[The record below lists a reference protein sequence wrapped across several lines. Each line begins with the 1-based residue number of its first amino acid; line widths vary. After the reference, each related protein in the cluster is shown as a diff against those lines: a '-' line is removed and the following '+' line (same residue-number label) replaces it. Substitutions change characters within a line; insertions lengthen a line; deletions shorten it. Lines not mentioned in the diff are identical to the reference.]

1 MSHLGRW
8 LSALVDGELD
18 PEERDRV
25 LNHLAHCDG
34 CLSEANAM
42 RALKRRL
49 TALGGTSDD
58 SAIAGRLM
66 DLGQAGPD
74 YPGRDHPGPG
84 QAGPDQAGPDHAGQ
98 DSLRAS
104 WQANV
109 PWPKSGT
116 TAVRSRRQSAPRPL
130 RSWRL
135 AAGSAGSALVAI
147 SFVAFLLGSSQTD
160 PPAPKVTPAVDSYWS
175 QHIYDAGQ
183 EPASS
188 EQPQGAS
195 TSPLTPGPAGQD
207 PAGPAQLEPWQ
218 LGIPAATGSAVGP
231 AAAKTSG
238 GAAGARSRST
248 PAHRPVTARLAH
260 HKPK

>member
-49 TALGGTSDD
+49 TALGGASDD
-58 SAIAGRLM
+58 SAIAGRLIE
-66 DLGQAGPD
+66 LGQAGPD
-74 YPGRDHPGPG
+74 HPGPDHPGPG
-84 QAGPDQAGPDHAGQ
+84 HPGPNQVGP

-104 WQANV
+104 WQEHA

-116 TAVRSRRQSAPRPL
+116 TAVQSRRPSAPRPL
-130 RSWRL
+130 RGWRL
-135 AAGSAGSALVAI
+135 AAGSAGSALVAM
-147 SFVAFLLGSSQTD
+147 SFAAFLLGSSQTD
-160 PPAPKVTPAVDSYWS
+160 PPAPRVTPAVDSYWS
-175 QHIYDAGQ
+175 QHIYDSGQ
-183 EPASS
+183 EPAAS

-195 TSPLTPGPAGQD
+195 TSPLTPGPAGQA
-207 PAGPAQLEPWQ
+207 PADPAQLEPWQ
-218 LGIPAATGSAVGP
+218 LGIPAAIGSAVGP
-231 AAAKTSG
+231 AAKTSG
-238 GAAGARSRST
+238 GAAGAPSSST
-248 PAHRPVTARLAH
+248 PAHRPDTARLAH

>member
-25 LNHLAHCDG
+25 LNHLARCDG
-34 CLSEANAM
+34 CLGEANAM

-49 TALGGTSDD
+49 TALGEASDD
-58 SAIAGRLM
+58 SAIAGRLIE
-66 DLGQAGPD
+66 LSQAGPD
-74 YPGRDHPGPG
+74 HSGPDRT
-84 QAGPDQAGPDHAGQ
+84 GPDQAGPDRASPG
-98 DSLRAS
+98 SMWAS
-104 WQANV
+104 WQARA

-116 TAVRSRRQSAPRPL
+116 TALRSRRPPAAWPL

-135 AAGSAGSALVAI
+135 AAGSAGSALVAM
-147 SFVAFLLGSSQTD
+147 SFAAFLLGSTQTD
-160 PPAPKVTPAVDSYWS
+160 PPVPKVTPAVDSYWS

-188 EQPQGAS
+188 QQPQPQGAS
-195 TSPLTPGPAGQD
+195 TSTVTPGPPGQD

-231 AAAKTSG
+231 AATTSG
-238 GAAGARSRST
+238 GAAGTQLPST
-248 PAHRPVTARLAH
+248 PAHRPDTARLAH
-260 HKPK
+260 HKPT

>member
-58 SAIAGRLM
+58 SAIAGRLIE
-66 DLGQAGPD
+66 LGQAGPD
-74 YPGRDHPGPG
+74 RP
-84 QAGPDQAGPDHAGQ
+84 GPDQAADQAGP

-104 WQANV
+104 WQADA

-116 TAVRSRRQSAPRPL
+116 TAVRSRGPSAPRPL

-147 SFVAFLLGSSQTD
+147 SFAAFLLGSSQTD

-188 EQPQGAS
+188 DQPHGAS
-195 TSPLTPGPAGQD
+195 SSPLTPGPAGQD

-218 LGIPAATGSAVGP
+218 LGIPAAIGSAVGP
-231 AAAKTSG
+231 AAKTSG
-238 GAAGARSRST
+238 GATGARSRST
-248 PAHRPVTARLAH
+248 PAHRPDTARLAH

>member
-25 LNHLAHCDG
+25 LNHLARCDG

-49 TALGGTSDD
+49 TALGEGSDD
-58 SAIAGRLM
+58 SAITGRLIEF
-66 DLGQAGPD
+66 G
-74 YPGRDHPGPG
+74 
-84 QAGPDQAGPDHAGQ
+84 HAGQ

-104 WQANV
+104 WQACT
-109 PWPKSGT
+109 PWPEPGT
-116 TAVRSRRQSAPRPL
+116 IAVRSRRPSAGRPL

-135 AAGSAGSALVAI
+135 AAGSAGSALVAM
-147 SFVAFLLGSSQTD
+147 SLAAFLLGSSQTD

-183 EPASS
+183 EPAGSA
-188 EQPQGAS
+188 QQGAS
-195 TSPLTPGPAGQD
+195 TSHLAPGPAGLD

-218 LGIPAATGSAVGP
+218 LAIPAASGSAVGP
-231 AAAKTSG
+231 GSKTSAG
-238 GAAGARSRST
+238 TARAGSAATRAHRAGA
-248 PAHRPVTARLAH
+248 ARLAH